1 MKSWPGLTP
10 FNIELFIVAHVTVYF
25 LVKFLGLIFEQVPYK
40 PPMKG
45 QEHRTFYEC
54 SVEYWASVYSFTQ
67 NQIKTLSDLQV
78 YKDHIASK
86 GENGLVGCNWQV
98 RDRMNFEQNLSE
110 NSADENPEDHQI
122 PPLMDSDNDEHD
134 PACLETELL
143 KIDKELLNEK
153 A

>member
-1 MKSWPGLTP
+1 
-10 FNIELFIVAHVTVYF
+10 
-25 LVKFLGLIFEQVPYK
+25 
-40 PPMKG
+40 
-45 QEHRTFYEC
+45 
-54 SVEYWASVYSFTQ
+54 
-67 NQIKTLSDLQV
+67 
-78 YKDHIASK
+78 
-86 GENGLVGCNWQV
+86 
-98 RDRMNFEQNLSE
+98 MNFEQNLSE